1 MNNSLKPVA
10 IVSGASRGIGKAIAI
25 LLSQK
30 GYAVIGL
37 YKKSDDLASSMSEQG
52 IEMVKTDVGVE
63 TDVESAIKNIKEKYG
78 RIDVVINNAGID
90 IFGRIEEYPAS
101 SWDNMLATNL
111 TSAFLLSRFSIASL
125 KESPNPVIIN
135 ISSRL
140 GIKDFAEPEFIV
152 YGTVKAALNFFTI
165 GLAKELN
172 GTNIRVNAIIP
183 TPTKTDLFD
192 EVFTSDDEQALKAKG
207 KLGTTDEVAALVLN
221 VIEDKTMNGELVF
234 DERVNL

>member
-1 MNNSLKPVA
+1 MNISHKPVA

-25 LLSQK
+25 LLNQK
-30 GYAVIGL
+30 GYAVVGL
-37 YKKSDDLASSMSEQG
+37 YKKSDDLASFMSEQG

-63 TDVESAIKNIKEKYG
+63 TDVEGAINNVKEKYG

-101 SWDNMLATNL
+101 NWDNMLATNL
-111 TSAFLLSRFSIASL
+111 TSAFLLSRFSVASL
-125 KESPNPVIIN
+125 KEAPNPVIIN

-140 GIKDFAEPEFIV
+140 GIKEYAEPEFIV
-152 YGTVKAALNFFTI
+152 YGTVKAAINFFTI

-172 GTNIRVNAIIP
+172 DTNIRVNAVIP

-192 EVFTSDDEQALKAKG
+192 EVFTPDDELALKAKG
-207 KLGTTDEVAALVLN
+207 KLGTPEEVAELVLN
-221 VIEDKTMNGELVF
+221 VIEDKTKNGELIF
-234 DERVNL
+234 DKRVNL

>member
-1 MNNSLKPVA
+1 MNISEKPVA

-25 LLSQK
+25 LLNQK

-37 YKKSDDLASSMSEQG
+37 YKKSDDLASSIGKLG
-52 IEMVKTDVGVE
+52 IDMLKADVGVE
-63 TDVESAIKNIKEKYG
+63 SDVQNVIRYAKEKYG
-78 RIDVVINNAGID
+78 RIDTVINNAGID
-90 IFGRIEEYPAS
+90 IFGRIDEYPVS
-101 SWDNMLATNL
+101 SWNTMLATNI

-140 GIKDFAEPEFIV
+140 GIKEFAEPEFIV

-165 GLAKELN
+165 GLAKELSD
-172 GTNIRVNAIIP
+172 TNIRVNAIIP

-192 EVFTSDDEQALKAKG
+192 EVFTPEDEQSLKAKG
-207 KLGTTDEVAALVLN
+207 KLGTPDEVAALVLN
-221 VIEDKTMNGELVF
+221 VIEGKTKNGELIP
-234 DERVNL
+234 DKRVNL